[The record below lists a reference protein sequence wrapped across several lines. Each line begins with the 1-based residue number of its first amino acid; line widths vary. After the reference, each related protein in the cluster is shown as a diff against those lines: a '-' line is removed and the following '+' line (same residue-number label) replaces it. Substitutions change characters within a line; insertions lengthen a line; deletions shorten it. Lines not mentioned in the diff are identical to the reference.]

1 MLSQQKTGP
10 VRKRGERVKYGKL
23 MVDPPAQKAD
33 PHNQRG
39 IDPQQRLLEIRA
51 GLFFHAMLPR
61 GRDTGQKRLRDRVK
75 IADQRLK
82 RLIFRQNEVGTPVGG
97 HAEGRQL

>member
-1 MLSQQKTGP
+1 
-10 VRKRGERVKYGKL
+10 
-23 MVDPPAQKAD
+23 
-33 PHNQRG
+33 
-39 IDPQQRLLEIRA
+39 
-51 GLFFHAMLPR
+51 MLPR